1 MLRKAFLLVRI
12 FKILAQSVTFATA
25 PFTTYTSIPPMIRFV
40 LKIAALLIAGILVYN
55 YFFGTNEEQESSR
68 KVFGQIRG
76 VVTSVG
82 QLVQSEKDKF
92 DAGKYD
98 AALDKLGGA
107 YKAIRNQAQHVD
119 DKVIKR
125 LDELEDRKAE
135 LEQELDQI
143 EAVDQKIEDT
153 PKSKKKPSEAELEQ
167 AEKQIRRKA
176 ELFRELQSLLRDSD
190 SLLQEAGK
198 EK

>member
-1 MLRKAFLLVRI
+1 
-12 FKILAQSVTFATA
+12 
-25 PFTTYTSIPPMIRFV
+25 MIRFV